1 MAEPLKVALAGLGTV
16 GGGVVRLL
24 DANRD
29 LIARRAGRAIE
40 VVAVSARDRAK
51 NRGFDLGR
59 FDWHDDTAALAQAN
73 GVGVVVELVDELEV
87 LVGSCVLLEE
97 ELLLLLL
104 VEVLEELEGEDVL
117 VLVRVL
123 VLELGSPVDVG
134 SGVVLVGSGVGASG
148 GVELRELEVTFPA
161 GGSSLTGSPSSAPIM
176 KSVQMSAGMVP
187 PVTSA

>member
-1 MAEPLKVALAGLGTV
+1 MRVCVTGS
-16 GGGVVRLL
+16 
-24 DANRD
+24 
-29 LIARRAGRAIE
+29 IAT
-40 VVAVSARDRAK
+40 DHLMT
-51 NRGFDLGR
+51 FPGR
-59 FDWHDDTAALAQAN
+59 FADSLVADALDK
-73 GVGVVVELVDELEV
+73 VSLSFLVDELEV

-134 SGVVLVGSGVGASG
+134 SGVVLVGSGIGASG